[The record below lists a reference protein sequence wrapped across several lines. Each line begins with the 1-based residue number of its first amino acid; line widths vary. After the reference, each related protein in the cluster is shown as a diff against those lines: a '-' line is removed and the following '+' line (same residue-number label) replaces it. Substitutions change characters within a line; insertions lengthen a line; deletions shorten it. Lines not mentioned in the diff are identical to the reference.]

1 MISRRFLKEKL
12 QRVSAKKR
20 KFRPKTREE
29 VLRAL
34 EVVESVI
41 SCGCNAWE
49 GEYFVEQLEI
59 LCERTRTALQMEV
72 AQESLCKTCA
82 HYYRSIMDYP
92 CNVCDRDIPEK
103 NMWEAK

>member
-20 KFRPKTREE
+20 KLRPKTREE

-49 GEYFVEQLEI
+49 GEYLVEQLEI
-59 LCERTRTALQMEV
+59 LCERTRTLLQME
-72 AQESLCKTCA
+72 QTLEYDCETCR
-82 HYYRSIMDYP
+82 YSGLSIRDMP
-92 CNVCDRDIPEK
+92 CVECDLEVPEK